1 MTMRTKLI
9 AGNWKMNK
17 DIHETALLVEDL
29 KTKLSPYGSEQL
41 PVEILICPPFTS
53 LVIAKMMIKESPI
66 VLGAQNMSQYED
78 GAYTG
83 EVSGKMLKSIGCLYV
98 ILGHSERR
106 QYFKE
111 SNELINAKAKQALKQ
126 DLTPIICVGETL
138 EEREAGVTEDI
149 IKTQV
154 KGVLQDLTADQ
165 VAKVVIAYEP
175 VWAIG
180 TGKNATPEQANQ
192 VHKFIRK
199 LVGQMYTWAAAEKLI
214 IQYGGSMNDKNA
226 ADLLTQS
233 DIDGGLI
240 GGASLKADVFGTIIT
255 AGINAMKG

>member
-1 MTMRTKLI
+1 MRKKLI

-17 DIHETALLVEDL
+17 DIHETAVLVDAL
-29 KTKLSPYGSEQL
+29 KTQL
-41 PVEILICPPFTS
+41 FNYSQSQLLIDVLICPPFTS
-53 LVIAKMMIKESPI
+53 LVVAKTLTKDCPI
-66 VLGAQNMSQYED
+66 IVGAQNMSQQEE

-83 EVSGKMLKSIGCLYV
+83 EVSAKMLTAIGCEYV

-111 SNELINAKAKQALKQ
+111 SNELINAKAKQALKHG
-126 DLTPIICVGETL
+126 LTPIICVGETL
-138 EEREAGVTEDI
+138 EEREAGVTEEI

-154 KGVLQDLTADQ
+154 KGVLQELSSEQ
-165 VAKVVIAYEP
+165 VEKVVIAYEP

-180 TGKNATPEQANQ
+180 TGKTATTEQANQ

-199 LVGQMYTWAAAEKLI
+199 LVGQLYSWAVADKLI

-226 ADLLTQS
+226 FELLSQS

-240 GGASLKADVFGTIIT
+240 GGASLKADAFMTIIQ
-255 AGINAMKG
+255 AGERAMKG

>member
-1 MTMRTKLI
+1 
-9 AGNWKMNK
+9 MNK
-17 DIHETALLVEDL
+17 DIHETASLVEGL
-29 KTKLSPYGSEQL
+29 KNSINPLLQHSNTPIEVL
-41 PVEILICPPFTS
+41 VCPPFTS
-53 LVIAKMMIKESPI
+53 LVIASTLLKDTSLK
-66 VLGAQNMSQYED
+66 LGAQNMSHHED

-83 EVSGKMLKSIGCLYV
+83 EVSAKMLKSVGCEYV

-111 SNELINAKAKQALKQ
+111 TNELINAKAKQAFKHG
-126 DLTPIICVGETL
+126 LTPILCVGETL

-154 KGVLQDLTADQ
+154 KGILHELTSEQ
-165 VAKVVIAYEP
+165 VEKVVIAYEP

-180 TGKNATPEQANQ
+180 TGKTATTEQANQ

-199 LVGQMYTWAAAEKLI
+199 LVGQLYSWTVAEKLI

-226 ADLLTQS
+226 AELLSQS

-240 GGASLKADVFGTIIT
+240 GGASLKADAFATIVQ
-255 AGINAMKG
+255 AGMEVGKN